1 MRFLVDTNVV
11 SGAVKAA
18 PDQRVI
24 DWLSVTDESRIYLS
38 AVTIG
43 EIRRGLE
50 LVDDGARRDHLVRWL
65 EQDLARRFTGRI
77 LSADFEIFDVW
88 GRLTARERL
97 AGRTLSI
104 LDRIIA
110 ATAHVHGLTVVTR
123 NIRHFETLG
132 LDLLDP
138 WAA

>member
-77 LSADFEIFDVW
+77 LSAHFEIFDVW

-104 LDRIIA
+104 LDGIIA